1 LPKKHKDGIMALRF
15 CFLAFLSAI
24 IPIMKTSLSMAAC
37 ALLLALSACSL
48 HREGR
53 GRPEL
58 GPPALAGEDLTVFQ
72 SGIASWYGDDFNGKT
87 TANGEVYDMHKLTAA
102 HQNLP
107 FHTLLEVENTENRKK
122 VLVRINDRGPFV
134 KNRIIDLSLLAA
146 KRLAMIE
153 KGTAEVSLRVLRW
166 GGMAPAQ
173 GASPGGGMEYV
184 VQAGAFSVRENA
196 EELLLTLNE
205 IFPGLGFRIELEDG
219 LFKIISPKLKG
230 EPNCRAIIK
239 KLAAY
244 HLQGFIRDS
253 GSLPEK

>member
-1 LPKKHKDGIMALRF
+1 
-15 CFLAFLSAI
+15 
-24 IPIMKTSLSMAAC
+24 MKTSLRMVAC
-37 ALLLALSACSL
+37 ALLMALAACSL

-58 GPPALAGEDLTVFQ
+58 GPPAVSGDDLTVFQ

-107 FHTLLEVENTENRKK
+107 FHTLLEVENMENRKK

-134 KNRIIDLSLLAA
+134 KNRIIDLSLRAA
-146 KRLAMIE
+146 ERLAMTE

-166 GGMAPAQ
+166 GGIALAEV
-173 GASPGGGMEYV
+173 ASPGGSMECV
-184 VQAGAFSVRENA
+184 VQAGAFSVRANA
-196 EELLLTLNE
+196 EDMLLTLGE

-219 LFKIISPKLKG
+219 LFKILSAKLKG
-230 EPNCRAIIK
+230 EPNCHAIIK

-253 GSLPEK
+253 DYLPEK